1 MMGINQEDIHDL
13 GSIMTLLSPLEL
25 SKILREL
32 FKEELSLGLLCD
44 NIPLTKTA

>member
-13 GSIMTLLSPLEL
+13 SSIMTLLSPLEL

-32 FKEELSLGLLCD
+32 FKEEPFLGLLCD